1 MLLKLLYPLVKY
13 ITFFNVFQYITFRA
27 AYAAVTALLIS
38 FLFGPKII
46 RKLQEL
52 RVGQKVRRDGPETH
66 LSKSGT
72 PTMGGILIILS
83 IVIAILLWQNL
94 DNTYTWIILL
104 AVIGFGSIGFVDDYL
119 KIKRKNAVGL
129 KSSFKWIAQFVL
141 AFAVALLIFNFRN
154 YHTVSVTPPL
164 FSSMKLIIHYDYT
177 TLLYIPFI
185 KNPVLDFSYFYIPF
199 SILLLL
205 ATSNAVNLTDG
216 LDGLA
221 TGLVIMVGITFA
233 ILAYLTGNIKFAEY
247 LGIPFIANS
256 GELTIAGLALVG
268 ACVGFLW
275 FNAHPAE
282 IMMGD
287 TGSLALGGMI
297 GVFAL
302 ILKKEILIIII
313 GGVFVIETLSVII
326 QIVYYKFTKKRVFL
340 MAPLHHHFELKGWKE
355 SKVVTRLWIL
365 GGLFALLG
373 LSTLKIQ

>member
-1 MLLKLLYPLVKY
+1 VLLKLLYPLVKY
-13 ITFFNVFQYITFRA
+13 ITLFNVFQYITFRA

-38 FLFGPKII
+38 FLFGPRII

-52 RVGQKVRRDGPETH
+52 KVGQKIRQDGPETH

-83 IVIAILLWQNL
+83 IVIAVLLWQNL

-104 AVIGFGSIGFVDDYL
+104 TVVGFGAIGFVDDFL
-119 KIKRKNAVGL
+119 KIKRKNSAGL
-129 KSSFKWIAQFVL
+129 TSGFKWITQFAL
-141 AFAVALLIFNFRN
+141 ALAVALLIFTFRN
-154 YHTVSVTPPL
+154 YHTLTITPPL
-164 FSSMKLIIHYDYT
+164 FSAMKFTVRYDYT
-177 TLLYIPFI
+177 TLLYIPFL

-199 SILLLL
+199 SVLLLL

-221 TGLVIMVGITFA
+221 TGLVIMVGLTFA
-233 ILAYLTGNIKFAEY
+233 ILAYLTGNIRFAEY

-256 GELTIAGLALVG
+256 GELTITGLALVG

-287 TGSLALGGMI
+287 TGSLALGGLM
-297 GVFAL
+297 GAFAL
-302 ILKKEILIIII
+302 ILKKEVLIIVI

-326 QIVYYKFTKKRVFL
+326 QVVSFKLTGKRVFL

-355 SKVVTRLWIL
+355 SKVVTRFWIL

>member
-1 MLLKLLYPLVKY
+1 MVLKLLYPLVKY

-38 FLFGPKII
+38 FLFGPRII
-46 RKLQEL
+46 RKLREL
-52 RVGQKVRRDGPETH
+52 KVGQKIRHDGPETH

-72 PTMGGILIILS
+72 PTMGGILIIIS
-83 IVIAILLWQNL
+83 VVVAVLLWQNL

-104 AVIGFGSIGFVDDYL
+104 AVVGFGGIGFVDDYL
-119 KIKRKNAVGL
+119 KIKRKNAAGL
-129 KSSFKWIAQFVL
+129 TSGFKWITQFVL
-141 AFAVALLIFNFRN
+141 SLAIALLIFTFRN
-154 YHTVSVTPPL
+154 YHTLTLSPPL
-164 FSSMKLIIHYDYT
+164 FNGMKMMVKYDYT
-177 TLLYIPFI
+177 TLLYIPFL
-185 KNPVLDFSYFYIPF
+185 KNPVLDFSFFYIPF
-199 SILLLL
+199 SVLLLL
-205 ATSNAVNLTDG
+205 STSNAVNLTDG

-221 TGLVIMVGITFA
+221 TGLIIMVGITFA
-233 ILAYLTGNIKFAEY
+233 IMAYLTGNIRFAEY
-247 LGIPFIANS
+247 LGIPFVNNS
-256 GELTIAGLALVG
+256 GELTIAGMALVG

-287 TGSLALGGMI
+287 TGSLSLGGLI

-302 ILKKEILIIII
+302 ILKKEVLIIVI
-313 GGVFVIETLSVII
+313 GGVFVLETLSVII
-326 QIVYYKFTKKRVFL
+326 QVLYYKFTKKRVFL

-355 SKVVTRLWIL
+355 SKVVTRFWIL